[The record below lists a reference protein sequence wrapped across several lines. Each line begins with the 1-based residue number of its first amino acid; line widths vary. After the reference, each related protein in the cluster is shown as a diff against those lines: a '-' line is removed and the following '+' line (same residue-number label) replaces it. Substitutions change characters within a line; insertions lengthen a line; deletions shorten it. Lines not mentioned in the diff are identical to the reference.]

1 MKAVAPMGESSSSC
15 LVSNCGAVTEVVV
28 AVGVVAVGVVAV
40 GVVAVGVVAVGVVA
54 VGVVAVVPSTIG
66 AVVPVA
72 V

>member
-40 GVVAVGVVAVGVVA
+40 AVGVVAIVSLPA
-54 VGVVAVVPSTIG
+54 P
-66 AVVPVA
+66 PVT
-72 V
+72 VD